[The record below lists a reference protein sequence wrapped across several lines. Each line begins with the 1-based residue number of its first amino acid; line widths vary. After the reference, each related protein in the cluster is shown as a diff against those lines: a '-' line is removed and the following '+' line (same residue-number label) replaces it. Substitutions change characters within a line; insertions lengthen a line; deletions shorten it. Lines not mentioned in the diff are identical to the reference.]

1 MLKRLKQLTVGLTVL
16 GSIGVYSFA
25 VAPAASA
32 FTLIDNGSIGI
43 DEDDVNEEF
52 TIIFDGNVNESD
64 VTELTSE
71 AIFKFL
77 GFTTVGGNTE
87 AKFDITLD
95 NTSSDG
101 ITSRT
106 SGLGFNVTDFSDGK
120 LSLLFAQES
129 TGPGQGTGKNNET
142 TAELTRIDGL
152 FENAVANGKL
162 PNQFG
167 NLDVCF
173 SDGNCT
179 GGKDGSVKTND
190 EPQKF
195 TATLALSGDVKKFAL
210 NNFGVRYQSIDGNGM
225 VGASGTGR
233 GTVSWDPPTPQPREI
248 PEPTTATALL
258 LVGLGAFR
266 YGKRKQKALVEQ
278 TAG

>member
-25 VAPAASA
+25 LAPAASA

-52 TIIFDGNVNESD
+52 KITFDGNHEGD
-64 VTELTSE
+64 DITGLTSE

-77 GFTTVGGNTE
+77 GFTTVGRNTTE
-87 AKFDITLD
+87 AQFEITLD
-95 NTSSDG
+95 NTSTDG

-106 SGLGFNVTDFSDGK
+106 SGLGFNVWDFDGSASNSK
-120 LSLLFAQES
+120 LSLFGVGNQS
-129 TGPGQGTGKNNET
+129 GSGK
-142 TAELTRIDGL
+142 TRVEGL
-152 FENAVANGKL
+152 FNNDRSGSF

-167 NLDVCF
+167 AMDVCF
-173 SDGNCT
+173 TEGNKCQ
-179 GGKDGSVKTND
+179 GGKNGGVKTND
-190 EPQKF
+190 GQKTF

-233 GTVSWDPPTPQPREI
+233 GTVSWEPPTPQPREI

-266 YGKRKQKALVEQ
+266 YGKRKQNALVEE